1 MEKIKYKEAIILL
14 NNENLE
20 SSEKEGAKTLND
32 FFSNVIK
39 NLEVPKD
46 YFEDNL
52 DIRLSSH
59 PALPAIVKYKNHPK
73 INIIRRF
80 SQYFLSF
87 QFKHVDKNTIRKEIE
102 RLIAKKVIQDTG
114 TPVKL

>member
-1 MEKIKYKEAIILL
+1 MYDNRKFQHFVKLFLLEKIKYKEAIILL

-20 SSEKEGAKTLND
+20 SNEKEGAKTLND

-52 DIRLSSH
+52 DIR
-59 PALPAIVKYKNHPK
+59 
-73 INIIRRF
+73 
-80 SQYFLSF
+80 
-87 QFKHVDKNTIRKEIE
+87 
-102 RLIAKKVIQDTG
+102 
-114 TPVKL
+114 

>member
-20 SSEKEGAKTLND
+20 SNEKEGAKTLND

-59 PALPAIVKYKNHPK
+59 PALPVIVKYKNHPK

-80 SQYFLSF
+80 LQHFLSF
-87 QFKHVDKNTIRKEIE
+87 KFKHVDKNTIRKEIE